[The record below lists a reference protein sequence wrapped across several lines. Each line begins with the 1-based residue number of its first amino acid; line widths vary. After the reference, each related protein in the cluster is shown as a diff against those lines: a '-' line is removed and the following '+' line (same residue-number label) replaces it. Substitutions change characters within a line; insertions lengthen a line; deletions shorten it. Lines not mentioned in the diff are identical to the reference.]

1 MTAAGSWWVIT
12 LLASFGQTLRNAMQ
26 RDLIGALGAVG
37 AAQVRFLFGFPFAC
51 VFLVVIAF
59 ATGEPFPRLDA
70 TSFGWAALGGVTQI
84 VATALMLAAM
94 RWRSFVV
101 VVAATKTEPAQVAI
115 FALVVF
121 GERPSPLLLGAILLA
136 TSGVWLMSGVRAGGG
151 WKPLAQGVVS
161 ASFFAVA
168 AISYRQAVL
177 SVPQASFV
185 MAASFVLVVGLG
197 IQTAILFAYLG
208 LFDRRAVGKILA
220 SWRPSLFAGFMG
232 ALASQ
237 LWFVAFALSDA
248 ARVRTLALVE
258 VIFAQV
264 ISQRVFKE
272 RPSAPETLGMAM
284 IVGAAALLVSGATG

>member
-1 MTAAGSWWVIT
+1 MNAAAYWWVIT
-12 LLASFGQTLRNAMQ
+12 LMASFGQTLRNAMQ

-37 AAQVRFLFGFPFAC
+37 ASQVRFLFGFPFAC
-51 VFLVVIAF
+51 IFVLIIAF
-59 ATGEPFPRLDA
+59 ATGEPFPHLDA
-70 TSFGWAALGGVTQI
+70 VSFGWAALGGVTQI
-84 VATALMLAAM
+84 AATALMLAAM
-94 RWRSFVV
+94 RSRSFVV

-121 GERPSPLLLGAILLA
+121 GERPTPVLLGAIVLA
-136 TSGVWLMSGVRAGGG
+136 TVGVWLMSGVRGGGG

-168 AISYRQAVL
+168 AIAFRAGVL
-177 SVPQASFV
+177 SVPHASFV

-197 IQTAILFAYLG
+197 IQTAILFVYLSV
-208 LFDRRAVGKILA
+208 FDTQAVGKILA
-220 SWRPSLFAGFMG
+220 AWRPSLFAGFMG
-232 ALASQ
+232 AFASQ
-237 LWFVAFALSDA
+237 LWFIAFALSDA

-272 RPSAPETLGMAM
+272 RPSLPETIGMAM
-284 IVGAAALLVSGATG
+284 IVVAAALLVSGMTG